1 MNAWSVSSLAPW
13 FNDAGASAIAAA
25 VSMSV
30 QVALL
35 VGALSVVDR
44 LIRDRAS
51 AALRHGLWMLVV
63 VKLLLPVDLLSPTAV
78 AYWVAPWLASPEVRT
93 VRVSAGVETAEM
105 AVPNIPRTVDP
116 KTSPVARVRPRLEPA
131 GWMLLAWTTGA
142 GVWGLLVLARSR
154 EVARRV
160 RESAEA
166 PEALQGLLAETAAGL
181 GLQLML
187 PRLRLTDTAQGPALC
202 GLFRPV
208 ILLPRGLGEQ
218 VEAQALRQVLQ
229 HELIHL
235 QRRDLVWN
243 LLQVCVQIA
252 WWWHPLVW
260 FANARIRALR
270 EAAVDEAVML
280 EPGSDDYPATL
291 VAVARHCA
299 APSRMPMAFL
309 GILESGGRLEAR
321 VRRLLDRPLPRSA
334 GLGWV
339 GWVTVLVAGAVFLPM
354 GFARRVETLAPP
366 AQASKVSADPTA
378 IPAGGSTA
386 SSTPVSTAPP
396 ASNTALP
403 SQPSAP
409 NGLRAAVVPAVSP
422 IDATPQVLIEGR
434 FVEIRG
440 SLPPEL
446 VGVLSSNRSA
456 VRLTASAARD
466 LVKVFNERDGIDV
479 LMAPRV
485 TTLSNRGAEISIL
498 NVRSMIDGKTP
509 QTVVSP
515 STAPDPSTVQKVSVG
530 PTLRVMANRPQGSS
544 NLIELTAD
552 ASIVQFHG
560 SAPASNGASEPLVRT
575 NLASGRERIWD
586 GQSVLMDAGALTNR
600 VRFVDKVVHLGDL
613 PLVGRF
619 FRKEGTQ
626 DQVSRLF
633 VLVTPT
639 LVDAAGNPVHDPAHP
654 PFDPATFPQKP

>member
-1 MNAWSVSSLAPW
+1 MNAWSVSSLVPW
-13 FNDAGASAIAAA
+13 FNDAGASATAAA

-30 QVALL
+30 QVTLL

-44 LIRDRAS
+44 WIRDRAS

-63 VKLLLPVDLLSPTAV
+63 VKLLLPVDLFSPTAV

-105 AVPNIPRTVDP
+105 AVPNTLRTVDP
-116 KTSPVARVRPRLEPA
+116 KIPPVARVRPRLETA

-142 GVWGLLVLARSR
+142 GAWGLLVLARSR

-181 GLQLML
+181 GLQSRL

-208 ILLPRGLGEQ
+208 ILLPRGLSEQ
-218 VEAQALRQVLQ
+218 IEAESLRQVLR

-299 APSRMPMAFL
+299 APSWMPMAFL

-321 VRRLLDRPLPRSA
+321 VRRLLERPLPRSA
-334 GLGWV
+334 RLGWV

-366 AQASKVSADPTA
+366 AQASKAPTDPTA

-386 SSTPVSTAPP
+386 SSTSVSTPLP
-396 ASNTALP
+396 ASNTAPL
-403 SQPSAP
+403 SEPSAP
-409 NGLRAAVVPAVSP
+409 KGLRAAVAPAVSP

-434 FVEIRG
+434 FVKIRG
-440 SLPPEL
+440 ALPSEL
-446 VGVLSSNRSA
+446 VGVLASNRSS
-456 VRLTASAARD
+456 VRLTATAARD

-479 LMAPRV
+479 LTAPRV
-485 TTLSNRGAEISIL
+485 TTLSNRGAEISVSD
-498 NVRSMIDGKTP
+498 VRAMIDGKIAPSRVTSTTKP
-509 QTVVSP
+509 NPSSVQTVS
-515 STAPDPSTVQKVSVG
+515 AG
-530 PTLRVMANRPQGSS
+530 PTLQVIPDVS
-544 NLIELTAD
+544 NPAIELSVFTSMLQVHGDGAD
-552 ASIVQFHG
+552 
-560 SAPASNGASEPLVRT
+560 SNGASEPLVRT
-575 NLASGRERIWD
+575 NLVWARERSWIWD
-586 GQSVLMDAGALTNR
+586 GQSVLIDAGVLTNR

-639 LVDAAGNPVHDPAHP
+639 LIDATGRPVHDPAHP
-654 PFDPATFPQKP
+654 PFDPATFPPKP

>member
-1 MNAWSVSSLAPW
+1 
-13 FNDAGASAIAAA
+13 
-25 VSMSV
+25 MSV

-93 VRVSAGVETAEM
+93 AGVPAELETVE
-105 AVPNIPRTVDP
+105 AVVPSGSPSLEP
-116 KTSPVARVRPRLEPA
+116 KAPSATPLRPRFELTGA
-131 GWMLLAWTTGA
+131 MLLTWMTGA
-142 GVWGLLVLARSR
+142 GVWGLLVLVRSR
-154 EVARRV
+154 AVARRV

-166 PEALQGLLAETAAGL
+166 PEALQALLNETAAEL
-181 GLQLML
+181 GMRVSP
-187 PRLRLTDTAQGPALC
+187 PRLRLTETAQGPALC
-202 GLFRPV
+202 GLLRPV
-208 ILLPRGLGEQ
+208 IVLPRGLGEQ
-218 VEAQALRQVLQ
+218 VEPQALRQVLQ

-252 WWWHPLVW
+252 WWWNPLVW
-260 FANARIRALR
+260 IANARIRALR

-321 VRRLLDRPLPRSA
+321 VRRLLDRPLPRNA
-334 GLGWV
+334 RLGWV
-339 GWVTVLVAGAVFLPM
+339 GWVTVLLAGVVFLPM

-366 AQASKVSADPTA
+366 ALASKAPADPNA
-378 IPAGGSTA
+378 NPAGGSTA
-386 SSTPVSTAPP
+386 SLKPVSAVPS

-403 SQPSAP
+403 AESSAP
-409 NGLRAAVVPAVSP
+409 NGLRAALAPAASP

-446 VGVLSSNRSA
+446 VGVLSSNRGS
-456 VRLTASAARD
+456 VRLTAAATRD
-466 LVKVFNERDGIDV
+466 LIKVFHERPGIDV
-479 LMAPRV
+479 LATPRV
-485 TTLSNRGAEISIL
+485 TTLSNRGAEVSVSD
-498 NVRSMIDGKTP
+498 VRAMIDGKIPPSLVPFATDP
-509 QTVVSP
+509 NPSSNRTVS
-515 STAPDPSTVQKVSVG
+515 AG
-530 PTLRVMANRPQGSS
+530 PTLQVIPDVS
-544 NLIELTAD
+544 NPAIELSVFASMLQVHGDGAD
-552 ASIVQFHG
+552 
-560 SAPASNGASEPLVRT
+560 SNGASEPVVRT
-575 NLASGRERIWD
+575 NLVWARERSWIWD
-586 GQSVLMDAGALTNR
+586 GQSVLIDAGALTNR

-619 FRKEGTQ
+619 FRKESTQ

-639 LVDAAGNPVHDPAHP
+639 LVDAAGRPVHDPAHP